1 MRVGRVRVEA
11 RCVVLKPVS
20 NVVVTLLYALY
31 PVCRIVR
38 SVLTVDWSIEVIV
51 VSSTDEEEESQIGV
65 TTLST

>member
-1 MRVGRVRVEA
+1 VRVGRVRVEA

-38 SVLTVDWSIEVIV
+38 PVLTVDWSIEVIV